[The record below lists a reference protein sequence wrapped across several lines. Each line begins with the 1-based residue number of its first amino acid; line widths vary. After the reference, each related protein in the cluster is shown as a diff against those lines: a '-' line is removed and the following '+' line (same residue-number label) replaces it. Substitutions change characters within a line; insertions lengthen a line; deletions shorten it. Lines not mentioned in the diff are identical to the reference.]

1 MSRLRQSISAISF
14 PVSLVRTLIR
24 RKTREIEWPR
34 IRRGEEKKEGRFGL
48 HHWMAETFKKI

>member
-34 IRRGEEKKEGRFGL
+34 IRRGEEKKRREIWSASLDGRDL
-48 HHWMAETFKKI
+48 